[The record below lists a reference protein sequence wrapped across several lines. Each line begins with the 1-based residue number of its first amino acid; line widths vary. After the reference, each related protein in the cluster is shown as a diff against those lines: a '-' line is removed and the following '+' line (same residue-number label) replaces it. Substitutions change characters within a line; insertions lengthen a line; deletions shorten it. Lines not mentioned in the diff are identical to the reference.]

1 MVLFQEAMVV
11 MAAGLVSLAVEAE
24 GPFADDIGPEAPSR
38 RLRGGL
44 REDRQSLISIIASCG
59 QY

>member
-1 MVLFQEAMVV
+1 